1 LHGQGRG
8 FYDTVSSMKQSR
20 IAYLDCFAGVSG
32 DMVLGALLDLGLS
45 SEVLDE
51 GWRQLG
57 LKGIEVKHQR
67 VQRGGMMGMQ
77 VEVRDQGKSAIKN
90 YGEMRKTIADS
101 SLPGGVKELSLNILL
116 RLAQAEAAI
125 HGVKVD
131 EVHFHEIGGID
142 TIVDA
147 VGVALGVAHF
157 NWETIICSPLPLG
170 RGYVE
175 AGHGRLPLPA
185 PATMALL
192 KGVPIVPALVEG
204 ETVTPTG
211 AAIVTSLATGFG
223 PLPAM
228 EITGIGYGA
237 GMRDPEGTPNLLRI
251 IQGKQAEEKAEGT
264 WVLEADVDDMLPE
277 LLPYLIQLLLK
288 EGALDA
294 AVIPIQMKKG
304 RPGFTIR
311 VLSTAAQKE
320 ELAEL
325 ILRESTTLG
334 VRMYP
339 VERMILRREEQ
350 EVETK
355 YGMIKIKVAFDEEGK
370 IVNLMPEYESCRQAA
385 EEKKV
390 PLKEVYQEAISK
402 GREALKH
409 KGGK

>member
-1 LHGQGRG
+1 
-8 FYDTVSSMKQSR
+8 MKQNK

-32 DMVLGALLDLGLS
+32 DMVLGALLDLGLPA
-45 SEVLDE
+45 EVLDG

-57 LKGIEVKHQR
+57 LKGVEVKHKR
-67 VQRGGMMGMQ
+67 VERGGMMGQQ
-77 VEVRDQGKSAIKN
+77 VEVRDQGKQVINN
-90 YGEMRKTIADS
+90 YGEMRKTIDAS
-101 SLPGGVKELSLNILL
+101 TLPKGIKEMGLKILH
-116 RLAQAEAAI
+116 RLAQAEAVI

-147 VGVALGVAHF
+147 VGVALGIAYF

-170 RGYVE
+170 RGFVE

-192 KGVPIVPALVEG
+192 KGVPIVPAAVEG

-211 AAIVTSLATGFG
+211 AAIVTTLASGFG

-228 EITGIGYGA
+228 EVTGVGYGA
-237 GMRDPEGTPNLLRI
+237 GMRDPKGMPNLLRI
-251 IQGKQAEEKAEGT
+251 IHGKQVEEKAEGI
-264 WVLEADVDDMLPE
+264 WVLEADVDDMIPE
-277 LLPYLIQLLLK
+277 LLPYIIQLLLK
-288 EGALDA
+288 QGALDA

-311 VLSTAAQKE
+311 CLALAAQKE
-320 ELAEL
+320 ELAQL

-339 VERMILRREEQ
+339 VERVILAREEQ
-350 EVETK
+350 EVETR
-355 YGMIKIKVAFDEEGK
+355 YGLIKIKVAFDREGK
-370 IVNLMPEYESCRQAA
+370 VINLMPEYESCRQAA
-385 EEKKV
+385 EAKKV
-390 PLKEVYQEAISK
+390 PLKEVYQEAIAK
-402 GREALKH
+402 GRAALKH
-409 KGGK
+409 KG

>member
-1 LHGQGRG
+1 
-8 FYDTVSSMKQSR
+8 MKQSR

-32 DMVLGALLDLGLS
+32 DMVLGALLDLGLPV
-45 SEVLDE
+45 EILDE
-51 GWRQLG
+51 GWRMLG
-57 LKGIEVKHQR
+57 LKGVDVKHQQ
-67 VQRGGMMGMQ
+67 VERGGMMGMQ
-77 VEVRDQGKSAIKN
+77 VEVRDQGKSAISN
-90 YGEMRKTIADS
+90 YGEMQRIINDS
-101 SLPGGVKELSLNILL
+101 FLPTGIKELSFKILHQ
-116 RLAQAEAAI
+116 LAQAEAVI

-131 EVHFHEIGGID
+131 EVHFHEIGCID
-142 TIVDA
+142 TLIDA
-147 VGVALGVAHF
+147 VGVALGIAHF
-157 NWETIICSPLPLG
+157 HWETIICSPLPLG
-170 RGYVE
+170 RGFVE

-211 AAIVTSLATGFG
+211 AAIVISLATGFG
-223 PLPAM
+223 PLPQM

-237 GMRDPEGTPNLLRI
+237 GMRDPEGMPNLLRI
-251 IQGKQAEEKAEGT
+251 IQGVKTEEKAEDV

-277 LLPYLIQLLLK
+277 LLPYLNQLLLK

-311 VLSTAAQKE
+311 CLATAAQRAG
-320 ELAEL
+320 LAEL

-334 VRMYP
+334 IRMYP
-339 VERMILRREEQ
+339 VERITLNREEQ

-355 YGMIKIKVAFDEEGK
+355 YGLIRIKVAFDQAGK
-370 IVNLMPEYESCRQAA
+370 VINLMPEYESCRQAA
-385 EEKKV
+385 EEKNV

-402 GREALKH
+402 GRMALKRE
-409 KGGK
+409 GGK